1 MPQRPCLV
9 LTRPRP
15 ESARFAE
22 QVRQAGWRGEIII
35 APLLEIV
42 LHPLQEGDFADART
56 LVVTSQHAVSALV
69 QATDRRDWVIWAVGP
84 RTAEVA
90 RDAGFLHVQQSGG
103 DAKALMADLTQAPP
117 PVPVVHVR
125 GHHAA
130 ADIAAALHA
139 QGQEAR
145 SLVGY
150 EQVSCGLSAAACARL
165 RAGGNVVLPV
175 FSPRSARL
183 LAQAVQDCGAGATR
197 LHLVGISA
205 AAIDAVGQLP
215 TASRHVAARPDAG
228 SVCAALMMVQQT
240 LEP

>member
-9 LTRPRP
+9 LTRPQP
-15 ESARFAE
+15 LSARFAD
-22 QVRQAGWRGEIII
+22 QARQAGWRGDIVI

-90 RDAGFLHVQQSGG
+90 REAGFLHIHQSGG
-103 DAKALMADLTQAPP
+103 DAKALLDDLTQAPP
-117 PVPVVHVR
+117 PAPIVHVR

-130 ADIAAALHA
+130 ADIAAALQA

-145 SLVGY
+145 SVVGY
-150 EQVSCGLSAAACARL
+150 EQVSCDLSAVASARL
-165 RAGGNVVLPV
+165 RAGGDIVTPV

-183 LAQAVQDCGAGATR
+183 LAQAVQECGVGATR

-205 AAIDAVGQLP
+205 AAIDALGQMP
-215 TASRHVAARPDAG
+215 MASCHIAARPDAG
-228 SVCAALMMVQQT
+228 SVCAALMSVQQT